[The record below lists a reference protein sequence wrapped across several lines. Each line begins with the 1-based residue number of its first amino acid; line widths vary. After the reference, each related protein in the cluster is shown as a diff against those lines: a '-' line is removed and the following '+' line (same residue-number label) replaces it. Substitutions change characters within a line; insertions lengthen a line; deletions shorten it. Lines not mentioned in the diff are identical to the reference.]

1 MVIIKYFHIV
11 ERTYVPWPEQ
21 SHLMEENKISGLNKN
36 CLPYFLLFTS
46 QWHRSH
52 SPESLPIRI
61 AAIIKINIIYYIM
74 KITKRSTKHCN
85 VSPNCLC
92 ICHKLSQQLTSD
104 DQFQLIV
111 IHFPFLITCRFL
123 DITTYTQFQR
133 SIIFHIRICI
143 ILYLAIANFAFIMY
157 FISAKEKYS
166 DRRLPI
172 KSVFNR
178 F

>member
-123 DITTYTQFQR
+123 DITTYTQFQVNNAA
-133 SIIFHIRICI
+133 
-143 ILYLAIANFAFIMY
+143 LYSTFE
-157 FISAKEKYS
+157 SASYYIWQ
-166 DRRLPI
+166 LPI
-172 KSVFNR
+172 LRSLCISSVPKKSILTVDYL
-178 F
+178 